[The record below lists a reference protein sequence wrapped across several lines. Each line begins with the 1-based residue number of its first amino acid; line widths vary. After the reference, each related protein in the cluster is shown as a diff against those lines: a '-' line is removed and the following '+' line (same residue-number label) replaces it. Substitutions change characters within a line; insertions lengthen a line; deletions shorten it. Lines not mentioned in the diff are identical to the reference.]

1 MTTAGHQ
8 CGGKALLVR
17 DDGRQRACSSC
28 SLPSGGPPV
37 RKRQCQFVHRP
48 LCSGSVSGRL
58 NLQKFDKHYLF
69 IDLFSYHLHHQGSGF
84 CTFPGARFYLHFR
97 QPYLLIL
104 SLLAWWLVGCVV
116 IVVVVVLFWC
126 IFKISPLSVVLV
138 AFEEEEEEG
147 ISWTLKFNL
156 ESRFAAVDDYG
167 TLDWRNTEPPTA
179 TTTTERVQHLDNR

>member
-17 DDGRQRACSSC
+17 DDGRQRACSC
-28 SLPSGGPPV
+28 SLPSGGPSI

-48 LCSGSVSGRL
+48 LCSGSVPGRL

-84 CTFPGARFYLHFR
+84 CTFPGARFYLHSRHWLCCCCCCFILVHFQNFTVERRACRFR
-97 QPYLLIL
+97 
-104 SLLAWWLVGCVV
+104 
-116 IVVVVVLFWC
+116 
-126 IFKISPLSVVLV
+126 
-138 AFEEEEEEG
+138 
-147 ISWTLKFNL
+147 WTLKFNL

-179 TTTTERVQHLDNR
+179 TTTTERVQHLDKR

>member
-1 MTTAGHQ
+1 MEYLVDDDDGGSVAIGVAIVQWRFCRQLLSRWTSVGGVCLALEIGVKFDLSSMWIERMTTAGHQ

-17 DDGRQRACSSC
+17 DDGRQRACSC

-84 CTFPGARFYLHFR
+84 CTFPGARFYLHFP

-104 SLLAWWLVGCVV
+104 SLLAWWL
-116 IVVVVVLFWC
+116 
-126 IFKISPLSVVLV
+126 
-138 AFEEEEEEG
+138 
-147 ISWTLKFNL
+147 
-156 ESRFAAVDDYG
+156 
-167 TLDWRNTEPPTA
+167 
-179 TTTTERVQHLDNR
+179 